1 MKAAL
6 LIRAAMSAA
15 ILLSC
20 IFAPAAAY
28 YGRPAQQPN
37 DVKGPKYY
45 NAYPAQQYNKGSPN
59 SVVDYAHVAGKCKVA
74 KYCETATP
82 GSALAEAVAAAVESA
97 NTATESANTAAQS
110 ANTAAQSAN
119 EALDVANDALNVAN
133 EALEAAGGSGDTTAF
148 VEKFTECTTGGVNT
162 VPALAACQASNKT
175 CSRTTM
181 CGGDELCISYNSTGT
196 PYAFCTPGPR
206 CPPGSFPDV
215 LNAKLS
221 SSFKVCQGCLDPGC
235 CSEPCQFR
243 FEECLGACQAAFPD
257 VDIDATNPNAT
268 RCKVD
273 CIKEVVACVRNCPVY
288 STSIDFA
295 FFDVCRQRC
304 FDNNAV
310 LGPYCESWFP
320 PGSEQWLLCLDPV
333 NPALCTQNFCMQ
345 GNLPKP
351 VNVTASCE
359 AYVNLGAQLDC
370 TGLPTRTL
378 L

>member
-15 ILLSC
+15 ILLSF
-20 IFAPAAAY
+20 ILAPAAAY
-28 YGRPAQQPN
+28 YDRRPAQQQQN
-37 DVKGPKYY
+37 DVLKGPEYY
-45 NAYPAQQYNKGSPN
+45 KAYPAQQYNKGSLN
-59 SVVDYAHVAGKCKVA
+59 SVVEYAHVAGKCRVA

-82 GSALAEAVAAAVESA
+82 GSDLAEAIAAAVESA
-97 NTATESANTAAQS
+97 NTAAESAN
-110 ANTAAQSAN
+110 
-119 EALDVANDALNVAN
+119 EALNVAN
-133 EALEAAGGSGDTTAF
+133 EALEAAGGGAGDTTAF

-162 VPALAACQASNKT
+162 VPALVACQASNQT
-175 CSRTTM
+175 CSRTTL
-181 CGGDELCISYNSTGT
+181 CGRDELCISYNSTGT

-221 SSFKVCQGCLDPGC
+221 SSYKVCQGCLDPGC

-243 FEECLGACQAAFPD
+243 FEECLGACQKAFPD
-257 VDIDATNPNAT
+257 ETNTDATK
-268 RCKVD
+268 CKVD

-310 LGPYCESWFP
+310 LGQYCDIWFP
-320 PGSEQWLLCLDPV
+320 IGSEQWLLCLDPV

-359 AYVNLGAQLDC
+359 FYVSLGAQLDC